1 MDRLPFQ
8 EELIMHRFYADP
20 ARSEG
25 DLVYLAEEDARHALS
40 VLRLKA
46 GQDVEV
52 FLSGQRYE
60 AEISSTDRND
70 VCVKLLSQLPSAE
83 AALSVTLY
91 QGLPKSD
98 KMDFIV
104 QKAVELGVS
113 RIVPVI
119 MSRCVVKLNPK
130 DAAHKLERWRKIAR
144 EAGKQCGRC
153 MIPEI
158 TEPCTLSS
166 LSTLPSYPET
176 NIVPWEE
183 SKGNGPLA
191 FSRSHPGLSS
201 LGILIGP
208 EGGIDRDEIDVLRQS
223 GFIPVTL
230 GKRILRTETA
240 GLAAVASFMALY
252 GEME

>member
-1 MDRLPFQ
+1 
-8 EELIMHRFYADP
+8 MHRFYADP
-20 ARSEG
+20 ARSAG

-46 GQDVEV
+46 GQAVEV

-60 AEISSTDRND
+60 AEISSADRND

-130 DAAHKLERWRKIAR
+130 DTAHKLERWRKIAR

-166 LSTLPSYPET
+166 LSSLPSFPET

-183 SKGNGPLA
+183 SEENGPLA

>member
-20 ARSEG
+20 ARSAG
-25 DLVYLAEEDARHALS
+25 DLVYLAEDDARHALS

-46 GQDVEV
+46 GQAVEV

-60 AEISSTDRND
+60 AEISSADRND

-166 LSTLPSYPET
+166 LSTLPSFPET

-183 SKGNGPLA
+183 SEGNGPLA